1 MGNYELTTADLAV
14 AIETTVAMIHD
25 CKESEVKERLIKHL
39 DILLTAQAERA
50 SRVFVSSDLDP
61 LII

>member
-1 MGNYELTTADLAV
+1 MGNYELTTAELAV
-14 AIETTVAMIHD
+14 AIEAIVMMID
-25 CKESEVKERLIKHL
+25 SCKRSEVKERLIKHL

-50 SRVFVSSDLDP
+50 SRVCISPDLDP